1 MISGSS
7 SVEALLP
14 GSPTA
19 IQTVIETVSSGI
31 APAQAIGNA
40 WQMMTIPSWSGNAAT
55 SWAAF
60 APREAGHHSATPT
73 AMRRASSAML
83 RYQAAFQIARAEIA
97 AAIAD
102 AARAEQ
108 ATASARAEH
117 QSAVRKANQAQPG
130 TPEAKVPSYT
140 DPGASGLAAAET
152 RYATA
157 VAAFQRTGDEV
168 AAEITAA
175 SYTTSGVR
183 PAIMAPPGYKPDI
196 DLARGWD
203 FIRGFFLQLGGTVV
217 GLLELTWMMTP
228 PGMVQYF
235 IENYGYLF
243 EGPEGWARH
252 DAEMRELWAS
262 GAIWQSFANTFLAAD
277 KWEDHPYEAA
287 GRVTFEGLSLLI
299 GVLKAPKIVSA
310 ARAAR
315 AASRI
320 RPTPQVS
327 NPKLQNII
335 NDLFRGTKSE
345 NRVGDGTT
353 MDAIRNEIAT
363 GEPTGSKFH
372 FEKGRIYLRG
382 LKKWLRSNPNAPAD
396 ERKIAEELVIELEE
410 VLP

>member
-1 MISGSS
+1 
-7 SVEALLP
+7 
-14 GSPTA
+14 
-19 IQTVIETVSSGI
+19 
-31 APAQAIGNA
+31 
-40 WQMMTIPSWSGNAAT
+40 
-55 SWAAF
+55 
-60 APREAGHHSATPT
+60 
-73 AMRRASSAML
+73 
-83 RYQAAFQIARAEIA
+83 
-97 AAIAD
+97 
-102 AARAEQ
+102 
-108 ATASARAEH
+108 
-117 QSAVRKANQAQPG
+117 
-130 TPEAKVPSYT
+130 
-140 DPGASGLAAAET
+140 
-152 RYATA
+152 
-157 VAAFQRTGDEV
+157 
-168 AAEITAA
+168 
-175 SYTTSGVR
+175 
-183 PAIMAPPGYKPDI
+183 MAPPGYKPDI

>member
-1 MISGSS
+1 MISGSL

-14 GSPTA
+14 GSPAA

-40 WQMMTIPSWSGNAAT
+40 WQMMTIPGWQGNAAT

-60 APREAGHHSATPT
+60 VPREAGHHTATPA

-83 RYQAAFQIARAEIA
+83 RYQTAFQTARAEIA
-97 AAIAD
+97 AAIMD
-102 AARAEQ
+102 AARAER
-108 ATASARAEH
+108 ATAAAQAEH
-117 QSAVRKANQAQPG
+117 QSAVRKAGQAEPG

-140 DPGASGLAAAET
+140 DPGASGLASAEA
-152 RYATA
+152 RYAAA
-157 VAAFQRTGDEV
+157 VAVFQRTGDEV

-196 DLARGWD
+196 DLSRGWD
-203 FIRGFFLQLGGTVV
+203 FIRGFFLQLGDTVM

-235 IENYGYLF
+235 IENFGYLF
-243 EGPEGWARH
+243 EGPDGWARH

-262 GAIWQSFANTFLAAD
+262 GAIWKSFANTFLAAD

-299 GVLKAPKIVSA
+299 GVLKAPKIVNA

-315 AASRI
+315 VK
-320 RPTPQVS
+320 PQVVDDFLPGLPENAPPLLGRGS
-327 NPKLQNII
+327 TGRVEPRNLSEQLAMTEARTNPLEGKELRLEI
-335 NDLFRGTKSE
+335 
-345 NRVGDGTT
+345 GDSRWPSSDGWVK
-353 MDAIRNEIAT
+353 MSMNVNGVEIHYVRNKFT
-363 GEPTGSKFH
+363 GEIDDFKF
-372 FEKGRIYLRG
+372 K
-382 LKKWLRSNPNAPAD
+382 
-396 ERKIAEELVIELEE
+396 
-410 VLP
+410 